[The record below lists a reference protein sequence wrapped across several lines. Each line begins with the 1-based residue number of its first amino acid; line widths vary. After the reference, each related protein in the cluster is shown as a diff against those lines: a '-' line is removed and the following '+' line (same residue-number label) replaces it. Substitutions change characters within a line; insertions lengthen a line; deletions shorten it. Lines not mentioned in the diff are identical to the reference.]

1 MWRLAKHMERV
12 REYQDDQINQGESHD
27 LLRAHLIECYCIP
40 ISSAD
45 SFQHIPISAVD
56 SLWHFI
62 VTATSHVL
70 KRTPTGLAVA
80 FFRPTWDDSQIP
92 RCCDR
97 ELRYAART
105 ATMCASEL
113 RLQPAGLALHGWFY
127 PREVPLFR
135 HCDRWHGIPW
145 LGQLSRVEWKNDSG
159 GLI

>member
-1 MWRLAKHMERV
+1 MAL
-12 REYQDDQINQGESHD
+12 
-27 LLRAHLIECYCIP
+27 YCNRN
-40 ISSAD
+40 IS
-45 SFQHIPISAVD
+45 
-56 SLWHFI
+56 
-62 VTATSHVL
+62 VL

-80 FFRPTWDDSQIP
+80 FFRPKWDDSQIP

-97 ELRYAART
+97 ELRYVART

-135 HCDRWHGIPW
+135 HRDRWHGIPW
-145 LGQLSRVEWKNDSG
+145 LGQLSRAEWRNDSG